1 MVVFLDVSDRNCL
14 VALHTHY
21 LLCLCI
27 NWIGHRGS
35 ILHRKL
41 LKLHFIQMTHTFDIR
56 HLVVISV
63 LQNLRMLFQV
73 LFFINYRQVVAI
85 LTFTLLDYD
94 LSRNMPTAFFDV
106 LICVNRFLVS
116 TQNVPL

>member
-1 MVVFLDVSDRNCL
+1 LVVFLDVSYRNCL
-14 VALHTHY
+14 IALHTHY
-21 LLCLCI
+21 LLGLGI
-27 NWIGHRGS
+27 NWIGQRGS

-63 LQNLRMLFQV
+63 LHNLRMLFQV
-73 LFFINYRQVVAI
+73 LFFINYRQVVTI

-94 LSRNMPTAFFDV
+94 FSGKMPAAFFDV
-106 LICVNRFLVS
+106 LISVH
-116 TQNVPL
+116 